1 MKFVGSLLI
10 VALSL
15 QSQTADTNA
24 TAALIGVL
32 PELAKLQNLPS
43 DADRWQSLALH
54 QQISEQVMAA
64 SLQVDAVIAQIDNEI
79 ARANEIKSYLADRR
93 DRKVNRANL
102 LSVIIGGG
110 FGATSSGL
118 QLSSALSK
126 PAAGIGIGAGVF
138 SASLALYGIQA
149 QKGAASPFEFQSN
162 MLARFFNRP
171 ALPDSD
177 YPETVWTFLNQ
188 SPPGTETTRKQQ
200 LLDTWLRV
208 QRIDSLASTEKISRL
223 TSQPSENQKLTID
236 DFEDR
241 AAMLQDVRARISF
254 LKTRPGSPAKIPAAG
269 HAQVKPFIW
278 REETP
283 RRTITLTNA
292 IPPRRPQ

>member
-1 MKFVGSLLI
+1 
-10 VALSL
+10 L
-15 QSQTADTNA
+15 QSQTTDSNS

-32 PELAKLQNLPS
+32 PELQRLS
-43 DADRWQSLALH
+43 VETDRWQILALH

-79 ARANEIKSYLADRR
+79 ARANEIHSYLSDRR

-102 LSVIIGGG
+102 LSVVIGGG
-110 FGATSSGL
+110 LGATSSGL
-118 QLSSALSK
+118 QLSSALTK

-138 SASLALYGIQA
+138 SASLALYGIHA
-149 QKGAASPFEFQSN
+149 QKGATSPFEFQSN

-188 SPPGTETTRKQQ
+188 SPPGVKPTRKQQ

-208 QRIDSLASTEKISRL
+208 QRIDSLTSTGKIGRL
-223 TSQPSENQKLTID
+223 TSQPSENRKLTID

-254 LKTRPGSPAKIPAAG
+254 LKRDLGALLKSLPP
-269 HAQVKPFIW
+269 
-278 REETP
+278 
-283 RRTITLTNA
+283 LTS
-292 IPPRRPQ
+292 R